1 MVIAHNEGQFEIF
14 VDVLR
19 KTTNDLRIIDIGTGH
34 PTIFSMNVTV
44 LLIASMP
51 VMYLGKR
58 RNECRNFNGGPLGK
72 THLGN

>member
-1 MVIAHNEGQFEIF
+1 ML
-14 VDVLR
+14 D
-19 KTTNDLRIIDIGTGH
+19 DIDTGH

-58 RNECRNFNGGPLGK
+58 RNGCRNFNGGPLGK